1 MTELEDITTIT
12 TLSNNFKVKANEIRI
27 GMIGNVD
34 SGKSTLTGVLSANV
48 LDDGRGLARNQ
59 VLKHQHEQET
69 GRTSSITQNYVRE
82 LKLIS
87 KSNQKDTIL
96 DNFDELSIL
105 VDKSNNIKKEY
116 KDGILKEKTTIFV
129 DLAGH
134 EKYLKTTIKG
144 INRCFIDYACVLV
157 GSNKGLQSKDG
168 SMNMSMEHLNISIS
182 LKIPTFIVMSKIDIT
197 PKEVYDYN
205 LNKLI
210 KTLEKK
216 TRGKRTPIVILNEND
231 LQIVRNSFADGDYTT
246 YIPIFPMSS
255 VTAEGLPILKNF
267 VNNLPCY
274 NNFEYFKNEVPDFI
288 VSSRYNIPGIGTV
301 VAGFMRSG
309 TIYKGDTLQLGPYNK
324 HFYTIQIKSIHNNF
338 SENVNKLEAGQ
349 SGSFNIKLNTKT
361 KLKVK
366 SGLHITLNKDL
377 YCKFDANVIILQHP
391 TTIFP
396 NYEALIHCGS
406 ISQVAKIT
414 DIKTTNGDKCLR
426 LGDRAKVSFEF
437 KQHPEF
443 IQPNTRMVFREG
455 RAKGIGEIIK
465 VYN

>member
-1 MTELEDITTIT
+1 MTTIT
-12 TLSNNFKVKANEIRI
+12 YKSNKFKVNPYEIRI

-34 SGKSTLTGVLSANV
+34 SGKSTLTGVLTENI
-48 LDDGRGLARNQ
+48 LDDGRGLARKV
-59 VLKHQHEQET
+59 VLKHPHEQES
-69 GRTSSITQNYVRE
+69 GRTSSISQNYVRDMNLVRE
-82 LKLIS
+82 NNTKEI
-87 KSNQKDTIL
+87 IL
-96 DNFDELSIL
+96 DSFANLDCL
-105 VDKSNNIKKEY
+105 IKNDGKICKEY
-116 KDGILKEKTTIFV
+116 ENCIINEKSTIFV

-168 SMNMSMEHLNISIS
+168 SSNMSMEHLNISIS

-197 PKEVYDYN
+197 PPTVYDYN

-216 TRGKRTPIVILNEND
+216 TKGKRKPIVINND
-231 LQIVRNSFADGDYTT
+231 DDLKIITNSFVDGDYTT

-255 VTAEGLPILKNF
+255 VTAKGLPILRKF
-267 VNNLPCY
+267 VDYLPSY
-274 NNFEYFKNEVPDFI
+274 NNFEFLKNETPDFI
-288 VSSRYNIPGIGTV
+288 VSSRYNITGVGTV
-301 VAGFMRSG
+301 LAGFMRSG
-309 TIYKGDTLQLGPYNK
+309 TINKGDTLQIGPFNKQFYN
-324 HFYTIQIKSIHNNF
+324 IQIKNIHNNF
-338 SENVNKLEAGQ
+338 SENVDKLEAGQ
-349 SGSFNIKLNTKT
+349 SGSFNIKISSKV
-361 KLKVK
+361 KLKIR

-377 YCKFDANVIILQHP
+377 YSKFDANVMILQHP
-391 TTIFP
+391 TTIFK

-406 ISQVAKIT
+406 VSQVAKIIN
-414 DIKTTNGDKCLR
+414 IKTLDGKDCLK
-426 LGDRAKVSFEF
+426 LGDRAKVSFIF

-455 RAKGIGEIIK
+455 RAKGIGEIIC